1 MLPVCRFIQTY
12 LCLYQQAL
20 VKFISLI
27 RMFLRLCADDASL
40 RGRYS
45 HPNDPLSKHQLS
57 HRALISSDPD
67 NSADSTKGRDSMW
80 KMQRS
85 VKYDLVSGVDVIQ
98 GRLFP
103 VLQWFDGFKE
113 EIVDWQNKDLD
124 VDGFWY
130 HNKSFMSTQATY
142 QCLI

>member
-45 HPNDPLSKHQLS
+45 HPNDPVSKHQLS

-67 NSADSTKGRDSMW
+67 NSADSTAFYQSKGPRLH
-80 KMQRS
+80 
-85 VKYDLVSGVDVIQ
+85 VKDA
-98 GRLFP
+98 
-103 VLQWFDGFKE
+103 
-113 EIVDWQNKDLD
+113 EICK
-124 VDGFWY
+124 
-130 HNKSFMSTQATY
+130 
-142 QCLI
+142 I